1 MKRTMSSHCPLT
13 TAGGTHSDKQ
23 QLLFHLSNIL
33 LALHPLPHILEF
45 FTLCLWL
52 SQWGFFSSSAGSRG
66 FLWECFTAFNLFCG
80 FSSLV
85 LVVRIYLLTTL
96 LYFFT
101 CLWIWGKKGALL
113 AVLPTKVSCS
123 SVVRAGALQGC
134 HDVHGCACW
143 AGQLL
148 VLCMMMVSVM
158 CMTFSVG
165 KWTVNTYSFFIGQ
178 ITVLF
183 LLSELPTPQKERP

>member
-1 MKRTMSSHCPLT
+1 MT
-13 TAGGTHSDKQ
+13 
-23 QLLFHLSNIL
+23 LSVC
-33 LALHPLPHILEF
+33 F
-45 FTLCLWL
+45 Y
-52 SQWGFFSSSAGSRG
+52 SSSAGSRG
-66 FLWECFTAFNLFCG
+66 FLRECFTVFNLFCG
-80 FSSLV
+80 FRSV
-85 LVVRIYLLTTL
+85 GLVVHIYLLITL
-96 LYFFT
+96 LHFFH
-101 CLWIWGKKGALL
+101 LSVDLGKKGALL

-123 SVVRAGALQGC
+123 YVVRAGALQGC
-134 HDVHGCACW
+134 CSVHGCACW

-183 LLSELPTPQKERP
+183 QLSELPTPQKERP